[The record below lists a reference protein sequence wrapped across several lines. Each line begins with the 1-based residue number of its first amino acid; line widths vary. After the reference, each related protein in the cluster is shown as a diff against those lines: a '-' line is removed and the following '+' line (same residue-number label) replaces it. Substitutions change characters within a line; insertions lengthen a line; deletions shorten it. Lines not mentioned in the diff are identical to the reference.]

1 MALSEAQTA
10 EITAIVNENIVRYKA
25 EATAEQKAAALAQM
39 EERKDPAKKQE
50 QMAKLQEGF
59 AAVDSDNDGRISQAE
74 FI

>member
-10 EITAIVNENIVRYKA
+10 EITAIVTENIVRYKA